1 MTPDPAAELASL
13 AAAIAA
19 HRQAYY
25 EQDAPTIS
33 DAEYDALEARYRA
46 LADAHPELVPD
57 AAPTRT
63 VGAAP
68 SGRFGKIRH
77 AQPMLSLDNAFSA
90 EDVADFLGRARR
102 FLGWPDD
109 APLACTAE
117 PKIDGLSLSLRY
129 EAGALVSAAT
139 RGDGREGED
148 VTANARTVRDIPRR
162 LAGEGWPAVL
172 EVRGEVYLAH
182 ADFAAMNAE
191 QEARG
196 LPAYANP
203 RNAAAGSL
211 RQIDPAVTASRPLR
225 FFAYALGEVSAPVA
239 PTQSGVVDK
248 LAAWGFATN
257 PDRTGPT
264 DLDGLLAKFRDLGL
278 RRASLG
284 YDIDGVVYKVDDLAL
299 QERLGIVTRF
309 PRWAIAHKFPPE
321 QAFTILRD
329 IEIQVGRTGSLT
341 PVAKLEPVTVGGVVV
356 SNATLHNEDYIRGLG
371 NDGAP
376 LRDGRDLRIGDT
388 VIIQRA
394 GDVIPQVVDV
404 VLDRRPA
411 DAQPFAFPHVCPCP
425 LKTAAVREV
434 DPETGAQDSVR
445 RCTGEFA
452 CPFQRVRHLEHFVSR
467 KAMDIDGLGS
477 KQIEALFADGLVT
490 EPGDIFRLEAHRATL
505 AAQDGYGETS
515 LNNLFAAID
524 ARREVDFARFLYALG
539 IRHIGETTAQKIARA
554 LLSWDAFVAR
564 VGEAAAARPGP
575 AYRRLEALR
584 GLGEKALEAAL
595 DAIASAGLPSD
606 GADADS
612 AAMLAAGGL
621 GAALKAPARRALA
634 EAYPRWSEL
643 YDALSQAA
651 RQRPGEAWRAFA
663 ALDGMGEVALGAIVD
678 FFSEAHNAGVL
689 ARLLH
694 DPASNP
700 EGVRVRNAEPPAA
713 ASPVSGK
720 TVVFTG
726 ALEAFTRDEAKA
738 QALALGATV
747 AGSVSAKTD
756 ILVAGPGAGSKLAKA
771 EGLGVT
777 VLSEQEWLSLIGK
790 A

>member
-1 MTPDPAAELASL
+1 
-13 AAAIAA
+13 
-19 HRQAYY
+19 
-25 EQDAPTIS
+25 
-33 DAEYDALEARYRA
+33 
-46 LADAHPELVPD
+46 
-57 AAPTRT
+57 
-63 VGAAP
+63 
-68 SGRFGKIRH
+68 
-77 AQPMLSLDNAFSA
+77 
-90 EDVADFLGRARR
+90 
-102 FLGWPDD
+102 
-109 APLACTAE
+109 
-117 PKIDGLSLSLRY
+117 
-129 EAGALVSAAT
+129 
-139 RGDGREGED
+139 
-148 VTANARTVRDIPRR
+148 
-162 LAGEGWPAVL
+162 
-172 EVRGEVYLAH
+172 
-182 ADFAAMNAE
+182 
-191 QEARG
+191 
-196 LPAYANP
+196 
-203 RNAAAGSL
+203 
-211 RQIDPAVTASRPLR
+211 VTASRPLR
-225 FFAYALGEVSAPVA
+225 FFAYALGEVSAPIA
-239 PTQSGVVDK
+239 RTQSGVVDQ
-248 LAAWGFATN
+248 LAAWGFVTN
-257 PDRTGPT
+257 PDRAGPT
-264 DLDGLLAKFRDLGL
+264 DLDGLLARFRDLGE

-376 LRDGRDLRIGDT
+376 IRDGRDLRIGDT

-404 VLDRRPA
+404 ALDRRPA
-411 DAQPFAFPHVCPCP
+411 DAPPFAFPHVCPCP
-425 LKTAAVREV
+425 LRTAAVRGV

-467 KAMDIDGLGS
+467 KALDIDGLGT

-515 LNNLFAAID
+515 LNNLFAGID
-524 ARREVDFARFLYALG
+524 ARREVEFARFLYALG
-539 IRHIGETTAQKIARA
+539 IRHVGETTAQKIARA
-554 LLSWDAFVAR
+554 FLSWEAFVAR

-575 AYRRLEALR
+575 AYRRLEAVR

-595 DAIASAGLPSD
+595 DAIGSGGAPGDL
-606 GADADS
+606 ADADS

-634 EAYPRWSEL
+634 DAYPRWP
-643 YDALSQAA
+643 ALAAALAQAA
-651 RQRPGEAWRAFA
+651 QERPGEAWRAFA
-663 ALDGMGEVALGAIVD
+663 ALDGVGEVALGAIVD
-678 FFSEAHNAGVL
+678 FFGEAHNAEVL

-694 DPASNP
+694 DPEANP
-700 EGVRVRNAEPPAA
+700 RGVRVRDAQAPAA
-713 ASPVSGK
+713 SSPVSGK

-738 QALALGATV
+738 QALALGANV

>member
-1 MTPDPAAELASL
+1 MSDPAAELARL
-13 AAAIAA
+13 AAEIAA
-19 HRQAYY
+19 HRRAYY
-25 EQDAPTIS
+25 EHDAPTLS
-33 DAEYDALEARYRA
+33 DADYDALEARYRA
-46 LADAHPELVPD
+46 LAEAYPELVATD
-57 AAPTRT
+57 APTRT

-77 AQPMLSLDNAFSA
+77 AQPMLSLDNAFTDA
-90 EDVADFLGRARR
+90 DVADFLARARR
-102 FLGWPDD
+102 FLGLAED

-129 EAGALVSAAT
+129 EAGVLVSAAT

-148 VTANARTVRDIPRR
+148 VTANARTLADIPQR

-172 EVRGEVYLAH
+172 EVRGEVFIAH
-182 ADFAAMNAE
+182 ADFAAMNAD
-191 QEARG
+191 QIAKGEA
-196 LPAYANP
+196 AYANP

-211 RQIDPAVTASRPLR
+211 RQIDPTVTAARPLR
-225 FFAYALGEVSAPVA
+225 FFAYALGEVSAPISS
-239 PTQSGVVDK
+239 TQRGLVGA
-248 LAAWGFATN
+248 LAGWGFKTN
-257 PDRTGPT
+257 PDMEGPT
-264 DLDGLLAKFRDLGL
+264 DLAGLLAKYRDLGL
-278 RRASLG
+278 RRAALG
-284 YDIDGVVYKVDDLAL
+284 YDIDGVVYKVDNLAL

-376 LRDGRDLRIGDT
+376 IREGRDLRIGDT

-404 VLDRRPA
+404 VLARRPA
-411 DAQPFAFPHVCPCP
+411 EAAPFAFPHVCPCP
-425 LKTAAVREV
+425 LATPALREV
-434 DPETGAQDSVR
+434 DPETGARDSVT

-467 KAMDIDGLGS
+467 KAMDIDGLGAR
-477 KQIEALFADGLVT
+477 QIEALFAGGLVN
-490 EPGDIFRLEAHRATL
+490 EPGDIFRLEDHRQTL

-515 LNNLFAAID
+515 LNNLFAAIE
-524 ARREVDFARFLYALG
+524 ARRDVEFARFLFALG
-539 IRHIGETTAQKIARA
+539 IRHVGETTAQKIARA
-554 LLSWDAFVAR
+554 CLSWAVFAER
-564 VGEAAAARPGP
+564 VREAAAARPGP

-584 GLGEKALEAAL
+584 GLGEKALDAAL
-595 DAIASAGLPSD
+595 TLVTEGGLLVEGAADAPSAGVLSVS
-606 GADADS
+606 G
-612 AAMLAAGGL
+612 LA
-621 GAALKAPARRALA
+621 AALKQPGRAALA
-634 EAYPRWSEL
+634 QAFPRWGDL
-643 YDALSQAA
+643 KAALLAA
-651 RQRPGEAWRAFA
+651 AAERPGEAWRAFA
-663 ALDGMGEVALGAIVD
+663 ALDGVGEVALGAIVD
-678 FFSEAHNAGVL
+678 FFAEPHNAGVL

-694 DPASNP
+694 DPVANP
-700 EGVRVRNAEPPAA
+700 RGVRVLDAAAPAA
-713 ASPVSGK
+713 TSPVAGK

-738 QALALGATV
+738 QALALGANV
-747 AGSVSAKTD
+747 AGSVSAKTH

-771 EGLGVT
+771 RELGVT
-777 VLSEQEWLSLIGK
+777 VLTEQEWLTLIGRE
-790 A
+790 